1 MLCLNLV
8 HVRWYTLVLQYGWF
22 VESKLHN
29 AKGMPIVDKQ
39 DACQLAKEKAEKDK
53 EDLQE
58 LTKAMIEFLK
68 AMRNGEL
75 DHD

>member
-1 MLCLNLV
+1 V
-8 HVRWYTLVLQYGWF
+8 A
-22 VESKLHN
+22 SKLHN
-29 AKGMPIVDKQ
+29 AKVVPIVDKQ
-39 DACQLAKEKAEKDK
+39 DACQLAEEKAEKDK